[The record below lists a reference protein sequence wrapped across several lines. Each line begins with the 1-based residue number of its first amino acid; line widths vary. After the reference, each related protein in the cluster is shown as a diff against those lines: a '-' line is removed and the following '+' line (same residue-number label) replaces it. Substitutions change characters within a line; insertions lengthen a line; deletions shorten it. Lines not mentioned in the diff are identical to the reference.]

1 MSGHSKWATI
11 KRKKGKTDAARG
23 KLFNK
28 FIREITV
35 AARMGGGDLIANA
48 RLRLAVDRAKASNMP
63 SKNIENAIAKGS
75 GKAEGVS
82 YEENVYEGYA
92 PGGVAL
98 LIQVL
103 TDNNNRTVAE
113 IRHLVSK
120 SGGSLGEANCVSWMF
135 KAKGLIA
142 VEKTLGEDE
151 MMELVL
157 DIGAEDMTSEKDAY
171 EITTT
176 VENFEK
182 VKTALTQKGLKVTE
196 ANLTKVPDNLVKV
209 EGDVAQK
216 VLRLLEALEDHDD
229 VQNVYANLDIDEKT
243 MEQE

>member
-48 RLRLAVDRAKASNMP
+48 RLRLAVDRAKAANMP
-63 SKNIENAIAKGS
+63 ARNIDNAIAKGS
-75 GKAEGVS
+75 GKAEGVN
-82 YEENVYEGYA
+82 YEENTYEGYA
-92 PGGVAL
+92 PGGVAV
-98 LIQVL
+98 LINVL

-120 SGGSLGEANCVSWMF
+120 HGGSLGEANCVSWMF

-151 MMELVL
+151 MTELIL
-157 DIGAEDMTSEKDAY
+157 DLGAEDMSTEKDAY

-176 VENFEK
+176 VDKFEK
-182 VKTALTQKGLKVTE
+182 IKTALAQKGLKVTE
-196 ANLTKVPDNLVKV
+196 ANITKIPDNLVKV
-209 EGDVAQK
+209 EGDTAGK
-216 VLRLLEALEDHDD
+216 VLRLLEAIEDHDD
-229 VQNVYANLDIDEKT
+229 VQNVYANFDIDEKA
-243 MEQE
+243 MDQE

>member
-35 AARMGGGDLIANA
+35 AARMGGGDLVANA

-63 SKNIENAIAKGS
+63 WKNIENAILKGS

-82 YEENVYEGYA
+82 YEETNYEGYG

-142 VEKTLGEDE
+142 VEKSLGEDE

-157 DIGAEDMTSEKDAY
+157 DLGAEDMTSEKDAY

-182 VKTALTQKGLKVTE
+182 VKAALVQKGQKITE
-196 ANLTKVPDNLVKV
+196 ANITKEPDNLVKV
-209 EGDVAQK
+209 EGDTAQK

-243 MEQE
+243 MEQG